1 MENSNITTLDEYE
14 RNIEYMKINIK
25 HGGLVKINED
35 TINDIV
41 TMLFTFKDV
50 STFYLH
56 SYEEFIGFLEI
67 YETQYKDKYTDLIN
81 YILKNMKEDDKKLL
95 PCDEYGTPMLLTRP
109 MLERSYNTM
118 YIRNIVN
125 EDIYK
130 LITSI
135 KSNMKNIVQFEN
147 QYLQSDANG
156 TNDTNDTNGTNG
168 TKGTKGTKGT
178 NDTND
183 TSFICS

>member
-1 MENSNITTLDEYE
+1 
-14 RNIEYMKINIK
+14 
-25 HGGLVKINED
+25 
-35 TINDIV
+35 
-41 TMLFTFKDV
+41 
-50 STFYLH
+50 
-56 SYEEFIGFLEI
+56 
-67 YETQYKDKYTDLIN
+67 
-81 YILKNMKEDDKKLL
+81 
-95 PCDEYGTPMLLTRP
+95 